1 MKKYLDILIFTLLF
15 FLLFS
20 YFSGWNKTV
29 EPLSWV
35 NFQVGD
41 TSYTVPAGIE
51 LLIENNTV
59 GTVSFNTCDSLSI
72 RYQGELVMLPESVCE
87 DVVLM
92 SRESKNLNLSKEYEL
107 FSEVGSYTFLFKN
120 NGIELAAQTQI
131 EYRGSISKVFVGL
144 FYAPIYNLLAYL
156 IGIFNNSLGL
166 AILAITIILR
176 ILLLF
181 PQHKMLVSQRKMQA
195 IQPKIKKLQEKN
207 KWNQQAMGLE
217 LMKLYKDEGVNPMGS
232 CGFLIIQMPILL
244 VMYNIIINI
253 TSLTN
258 EFYLYSGLKDFHI
271 SQIDFN
277 FFGLDLLASWGI
289 AGAILALSVAAVQF
303 IQVKLSLMHKGKEVS
318 KDGLVLEKKK
328 WENAYSS
335 MMPDPELMNK
345 FMLYGMP
352 TMVWIFTFSLAAG
365 VGLYWGISTLFA
377 ILQQLFVNKITKK

>member
-1 MKKYLDILIFTLLF
+1 MKKYLDIILFTLLF

-20 YFSGWNKTV
+20 YFSGGNENTNS
-29 EPLSWV
+29 LTWV
-35 NFQVGD
+35 NFRLWD
-41 TSYTVPAGIE
+41 NNYKVPAGIQ
-51 LLIENNTV
+51 LLVDNN
-59 GTVSFNTCDSLSI
+59 SAQEINFNTCDALTV
-72 RYQGELVMLPESVCE
+72 RYSGELVMLPESVCKDITLKPTE
-87 DVVLM
+87 SEVIDL
-92 SRESKNLNLSKEYEL
+92 SRQYEL
-107 FSEVGSYTFLFKN
+107 FSEPGLYTFTFQNDGK
-120 NGIELAAQTQI
+120 ELIDQADV
-131 EYRGSISKVFVGL
+131 EYRGTIWKIFVGL

-156 IGIFNNSLGL
+156 ISIFNNSLGL
-166 AILAITIILR
+166 AIIAITVIMR

-195 IQPKIKKLQEKN
+195 IQPKIKKLQEKH
-207 KWNQQAMGLE
+207 KWNQQAMWVE
-217 LMKLYKDEGVNPMGS
+217 LMKLYKDEWVNPMGS

-258 EFYLYSGLKDFHI
+258 EFYLYSWLQGFHI

-277 FFGLDLLASWGI
+277 FFGLNLLGSGGV
-289 AGAILALSVAAVQF
+289 AGLLLALSVAAVQF
-303 IQVKLSLMHKGKEVS
+303 IQVKLSLMHKNKDVP

-328 WENAYSS
+328 WENSYSS

-352 TMVWIFTFSLAAG
+352 AMVWIFTFSLAAW

-377 ILQQLFVNKITKK
+377 ILQQLFVNKIIKK